1 MKKLNTIAAS
11 VALVVGMASFASAQ
25 VVTTGPVGSLP
36 PQIQALIAN
45 AGGAGVVA
53 SVTLAVVATGILVTI
68 VSNDGTVTTTT
79 VAP

>member
-25 VVTTGPVGSLP
+25 VVATGPVGSLP

-68 VSNDGTVTTTT
+68 VSNDGTVITTT

>member
-25 VVTTGPVGSLP
+25 VVATGPVGSLP

-79 VAP
+79 LAP

>member
-1 MKKLNTIAAS
+1 
-11 VALVVGMASFASAQ
+11 MASFAAAQ

-36 PQIQALIAN
+36 PQIQAWIAI